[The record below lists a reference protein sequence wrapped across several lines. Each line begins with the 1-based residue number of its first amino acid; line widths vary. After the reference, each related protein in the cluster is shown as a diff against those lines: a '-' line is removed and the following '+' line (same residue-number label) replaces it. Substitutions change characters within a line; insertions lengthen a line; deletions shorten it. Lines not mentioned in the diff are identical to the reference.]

1 MASATATA
9 TAEDT
14 RRHAQ
19 IRRLARV
26 CVVLMLATIVLSA
39 YLRLSQAGL
48 GCSDWP
54 ACYGQLLRAGG
65 TLPASGLGE
74 GLARLA
80 HRIVATVFLGLAV
93 ALLVISH
100 RPRPPLRPEA
110 RLTLALLLLT
120 LALAALGVVTRGSTL
135 PAVTLGN
142 LLGGFALL
150 AISVRLAAPPPL
162 APTVQ
167 LRRWAAVAL
176 LAVLAQ
182 ATLGA
187 MISGTYSA
195 LACGDWA
202 ACSRSALP
210 AGWDPQALNPWQA
223 LPPDAAAPGRPRG
236 AWLQLLHRGGALL
249 LLPLLAAVA
258 LQALRQ
264 RRRATALAVGGLLTL
279 QLLLGWWMTAGGLP
293 LAAVL
298 LHNLSAALLL
308 AVLARLV

>member
-1 MASATATA
+1 MTFD
-9 TAEDT
+9 ET
-14 RRHAQ
+14 RRRAQ
-19 IRRLARV
+19 VRRLARI
-26 CVVLMLATIVLSA
+26 CVALMLATIVLSA

-54 ACYGQLLRAGG
+54 ACYGQVLRAGG
-65 TLPASGLGE
+65 TLPASAAGLGE
-74 GLARLA
+74 SLARLA
-80 HRIVATVFLGLAV
+80 HRIVATAFLGLAV
-93 ALLVISH
+93 ALLVMS
-100 RPRPPLRPEA
+100 RRPPPALRPEA

-142 LLGGFALL
+142 LLGGFGLL
-150 AISVRLAAPPPL
+150 AISVRLAAPPAV

-187 MISGTYSA
+187 LISGSFAA

-202 ACSRSALP
+202 ECSRSALA

-249 LLPLLAAVA
+249 LLPLLAMVA
-258 LQALRQ
+258 LLALRQ
-264 RRRATALAVGGLLTL
+264 GRRATALAIGGLLTL
-279 QLLLGWWMTAGGLP
+279 QLMLGLWTTASGLP

-298 LHNLSAALLL
+298 LHNLIAALLL
-308 AVLARLV
+308 ALLARLA